1 MSPISFRHIS
11 FWCTFL
17 DPYLTTHHFNV
28 DVQLREV
35 TELGLL
41 KGSSAVLPAR
51 LFLLRTCNEIHNV
64 KSPKMVFADGVCD

>member
-1 MSPISFRHIS
+1 
-11 FWCTFL
+11 
-17 DPYLTTHHFNV
+17 V

-51 LFLLRTCNEIHNV
+51 LLLLRTCNEIHNV